1 MKVFKIILDII
12 MFLVTFALIEMDITG
27 NLIHEIL
34 GITIAVLA
42 IIHVILNWKWF
53 KNVSKNLKKVNKKSK
68 IMWLTDILICLSYL
82 ITIVFGIL
90 ISNEIFTFKLGS
102 NSIIV
107 ITHLITGRLSLIF
120 MLIHVG
126 LHLDRMFKNE
136 ILKTVV
142 YILYPIFT
150 VGMTVY
156 LIYALTHS
164 FQWVSLFGRF

>member
-142 YILYPIFT
+142 YILYPI
-150 VGMTVY
+150 TVY

-164 FQWVSLFGRF
+164 FQWVSLFGGF